1 MAKQIH
7 WTGRSTNG
15 IGKWKC
21 DASTM
26 NELYQ
31 TLVDK
36 DVISTVDED
45 PYDNFV
51 LDKYDKTIDDPE
63 FQDDD
68 GELDYSKVQD
78 FVEKHPLS
86 DNELWC
92 LISKCNG
99 NAYYQTFTV
108 DYSKVQDFIRH
119 SQENSDGE
127 LTELAEN
134 LFDEDGKLK

>member
-21 DASTM
+21 DAITM

-108 DYSKVQDFIRH
+108 
-119 SQENSDGE
+119 ENSDGE

>member
-1 MAKQIH
+1 MTKQLSKIH

-26 NELYQ
+26 NELYR

-45 PYDNFV
+45 PYDYFV
-51 LDKYDKTIDDPE
+51 LDKYDKTIDDSE

-68 GELDYSKVQD
+68 GELDYNKVQD

-99 NAYYQTFTV
+99 NAYYQTFMV
-108 DYSKVQDFIRH
+108 
-119 SQENSDGE
+119 ENADGE
-127 LTELAEN
+127 LAELAEN
-134 LFDEDGKLK
+134 LFDEDGRLK